1 VSVDDNNLI
10 YAQLMLMGGRIWMGG
25 GVRVRVQR
33 NYPVEGPGNRVR
45 TLVPAAR
52 VCLIHNLELYL

>member
-1 VSVDDNNLI
+1 
-10 YAQLMLMGGRIWMGG
+10 MGG
-25 GVRVRVQR
+25 GVHVRVQR